1 MPTTLSL
8 LGLNRFSGSLGL
20 ALTARDDLSVVA
32 YAGDPDLARIAQSRR
47 IAHRSEWNLLNAVEN
62 ADVIILAMPF
72 GAGGL
77 RDTLKLIAPQLR
89 AGVVVIALT
98 PLLNPPLTWAAE
110 LLPVE
115 QHFVAVHPILNPA
128 HLYDDDTGLNG
139 AQANLFEKGL
149 WALAPTP
156 TCAPEAVKL
165 ASDLGLL
172 VQATPYFIDPA
183 EHDGLMGGVEA
194 LPALL
199 AWALIRAAVS
209 SSGWTEMR
217 KVADRAFA
225 TATIVLGEADAAALH
240 ANRANVLRY
249 LDAALAELQSL
260 RAEIAAGNGLALA
273 ETIADAENRRAAW
286 RNERQRG
293 EWEAVSA
300 KPEMPT
306 IGETMQRVFT
316 GGLLARKNEKKGG

>member
-8 LGLNRFSGSLGL
+8 LGLNRLSGSLGL
-20 ALTARDDLSVVA
+20 ALTARDDLSVIA

-62 ADVIILAMPF
+62 ADVVIIALPL
-72 GAGGL
+72 GHEGL
-77 RDTLKLIAPQLR
+77 RETLKLIAPQLR
-89 AGVVVIALT
+89 SGAVVIALT
-98 PLLNPPLTWAAE
+98 PLLGLPLTWATE
-110 LLPVE
+110 LLPAE
-115 QHFVAVHPILNPA
+115 RHFVAVHPILSPA
-128 HLYDDDTGLNG
+128 HLYDDDTGLDG
-139 AQANLFEKGL
+139 AQPNLFEKGL
-149 WALAPTP
+149 WAVAPTL
-156 TCAPEAVKL
+156 TCAPEAIKL

-199 AWALIRAAVS
+199 AWALMRVAIS

-225 TATIVLGEADAAALH
+225 TATVALADADAAALH
-240 ANRANVLRY
+240 ANRESVLRY

-260 RAEIAAGNGLALA
+260 RAELVTGNGLALA
-273 ETIADAENRRAAW
+273 DTLAEAETRRATW
-286 RNERQRG
+286 RSERQRG
-293 EWEAVSA
+293 EWEAVAA

-306 IGETMQRVFT
+306 IGDAMQRMFT
-316 GGLLARKNEKKGG
+316 GGLLGRKNEKKG

>member
-1 MPTTLSL
+1 MPTTIAL

-20 ALTARDDLSVVA
+20 ALTARNDLSVIA

-47 IAHRSEWNLLNAVEN
+47 MAHRSEWNLLNAVEN
-62 ADVIILAMPF
+62 ADVIILSLPLGPEGM
-72 GAGGL
+72 
-77 RDTLKLIAPQLR
+77 RETLKLIAPQLR
-89 AGVVVIALT
+89 SGAVVIGLT
-98 PLLNPPLTWAAE
+98 PLLGLPLTWAAD
-110 LLPVE
+110 LLPE
-115 QHFVAVHPILNPA
+115 ERHFVAVHPILNPA
-128 HLYDDDTGLNG
+128 HLYDDASGLDS

-149 WALAPTP
+149 WALASTP

-199 AWALIRAAVS
+199 AWALMRVAVS

-225 TATIVLGEADAAALH
+225 TATVALGEADAAALH
-240 ANRANVLRY
+240 ANRESVLRY

-260 RAEIAAGNGLALA
+260 RTELATGNGLALA
-273 ETIADAENRRAAW
+273 DTLAEAETRRATW
-286 RNERQRG
+286 RSERQRG

-306 IGETMQRVFT
+306 LGDSLQRIFT
-316 GGLLARKNEKKGG
+316 GGLFGRKNEKKS

>member
-8 LGLNRFSGSLGL
+8 LGLNRFSASLGL

-32 YAGDPDLARIAQSRR
+32 YAGDPDMARIAQSRR
-47 IAHRSEWNLLNAVEN
+47 MAHRAEWNLLNAVDN
-62 ADVIILAMPF
+62 ADVVIIAMPL
-72 GAGGL
+72 GEGGL

-89 AGVVVIALT
+89 AGAVVVALT
-98 PLLNPPLTWAAE
+98 SLLGTPLTWAAE
-110 LLPVE
+110 LLSAE
-115 QHFVAVHPILNPA
+115 RHFVAVHPILNPS
-128 HLYDDDTGLNG
+128 HLYDDETGLDG

-165 ASDLGLL
+165 ACDLGVL

-183 EHDGLMGGVEA
+183 EHDGLMGGVSA

-199 AWALIRAAVS
+199 AWALMRAAVS

-225 TATIVLGEADAAALH
+225 TATVALNEADAAALN
-240 ANRANVLRY
+240 ANRDNVLRY
-249 LDAALAELQSL
+249 LDVALAELQSL
-260 RAEIAAGNGLALA
+260 RAEIASGNNVALA
-273 ETIADAENRRAAW
+273 DTLADAETRRAAW
-286 RNERQRG
+286 RNECQRG
-293 EWEAVSA
+293 EWEATA
-300 KPEMPT
+300 DKPEMPT

-316 GGLLARKNEKKGG
+316 GGLFARKGEKSGK